1 MQGSERRDDGHST
14 PVEDP
19 RPRIRWRFMASLA
32 LLAFLLGSMLGRLFE
47 PAPLRIE
54 DAEPWAAGLQVW
66 FNREPEALAE
76 HVQGAL
82 SYRFVDAYGR
92 ERQGRLD
99 LDGTPV
105 NWRIQREGRDLRLML
120 VAARPLGG
128 EWRGAEVDGR
138 WRVRL
143 TLRRE

>member
-1 MQGSERRDDGHST
+1 
-14 PVEDP
+14 
-19 RPRIRWRFMASLA
+19 MASLA
-32 LLAFLLGSMLGRLFE
+32 LLAFLLGSLLGRLFE

-54 DAEPWAAGLQVW
+54 GAEPLAAGLQVW
-66 FNREPEALAE
+66 FNREPQALEE
-76 HVQGAL
+76 HLQGAL

-99 LDGTPV
+99 LGGTPV
-105 NWRIQREGRDLRLML
+105 NWRIQREGRDLRLLL
-120 VAARPLGG
+120 VATRPLGG
-128 EWRGAEVDGR
+128 EWRGADVDGR